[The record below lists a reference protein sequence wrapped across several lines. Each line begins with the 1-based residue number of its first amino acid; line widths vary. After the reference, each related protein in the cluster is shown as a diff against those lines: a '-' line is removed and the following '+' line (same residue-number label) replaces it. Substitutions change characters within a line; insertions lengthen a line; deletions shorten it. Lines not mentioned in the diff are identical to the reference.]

1 MEFTNEFS
9 VPVPI
14 DRAWSVLMDVER
26 IAPCFPG
33 ARLTDV
39 LGPDRYKGIVNVRLG
54 PMLLAF
60 TGTAQIEDR
69 DDRTRTAKVIANGS
83 DNKGRG
89 GAQAVV
95 RFGLEAAGP
104 ETLVTVRTTLQL
116 SGAVAQFGRSTGIIS
131 DVAAKL
137 IHQFEQ
143 SLRSQLA
150 SETAAEPLAPL
161 TGRPAAPGEEVAEQ
175 SIGLAGLALGAL
187 WAALVRFVAK
197 PFGTKL
203 SKRR

>member
-33 ARLTDV
+33 AKITDV
-39 LGPDRYKGIVNVRLG
+39 LGPDRYTGMVNVRLG
-54 PMLLAF
+54 PMLFAF

-69 DDRTRTAKVIANGS
+69 DDRNRTAKVIANGS

-95 RFGLEAAGP
+95 RFGLQAAGP
-104 ETLVTVRTTLQL
+104 ETLVTVRTNLQL
-116 SGAVAQFGRSTGIIS
+116 SGAVAQFGRNTGIIS

-137 IHQFEQ
+137 IRHFEQ
-143 SLRSQLA
+143 NLRAQLA
-150 SETAAEPLAPL
+150 SEAATEPLAPQA
-161 TGRPAAPGEEVAEQ
+161 GRPAGPGKEVAEQ
-175 SIGLAGLALGAL
+175 SISFAGLALGAL
-187 WAALVRFVAK
+187 WAALVRLVTK
-197 PFGTKL
+197 PFGTKR
-203 SKRR
+203 SKRL